1 LNGRFIALEPLTA
14 ANRDALLAAFEPG
27 VFTHMPYDVSKG
39 YAPALQWHEAE
50 NAAGRY
56 ISYVVRRLGDGA
68 IVGSTSYL
76 NIAPEHAKVEVGS
89 TWYRK
94 DAQGGFVNPEAKYL
108 LLKNAFDKGW
118 NRVEFKTDS
127 KNAQSRAA
135 LTKLGAKEE
144 GILRGHMWVP
154 QGYFRDSVYFSVI
167 ASEWPDVK
175 AKLEKRLAAFARP

>member
-1 LNGRFIALEPLTA
+1 MGRLIALEPLA
-14 ANRDALLAAFEPG
+14 ASNRDSLLAAFDPG
-27 VFTHMPYDVSKG
+27 IFTYMPFDVTKG
-39 YAPALQWHEAE
+39 YGPLLDWHAAE
-50 NAAGRY
+50 NAAGRM
-56 ISYVVRRLGDGA
+56 ITYVVRRRSDGA
-68 IVGSTSYL
+68 TVGSTSYL

-94 DAQGGFVNPEAKYL
+94 DVQGGFVNPEAKYL
-108 LLKNAFDKGW
+108 LLRNAFDKGW

-144 GILRGHMWVP
+144 GTLRGHMWVP

-167 ASEWPDVK
+167 ASEWPQVR
-175 AKLEKRLAAFARP
+175 ARLEKRLAAFD